1 MTEEVESVLRWGW
14 RGLGLLG
21 VVAVV
26 IGGLSAA
33 APRRSI
39 RLYQW
44 IMERFNWRVSP
55 IDEAREMR
63 NTRLLGV
70 FLILL
75 SVALLWQVC
84 LRWRLLY
91 YAS

>member
-1 MTEEVESVLRWGW
+1 MTEQAESVLRWGW

-39 RLYQW
+39 QLYQW

-55 IDEAREMR
+55 IDEAREVR
-63 NTRLLGV
+63 NTRLLGAL
-70 FLILL
+70 LILL
-75 SVALLWQVC
+75 SAALLWHACFRC
-84 LRWRLLY
+84 LLWR
-91 YAS
+91 AS

>member
-1 MTEEVESVLRWGW
+1 MTEQAESVLQWGW

-55 IDEAREMR
+55 IDEAREVR
-63 NTRLLGV
+63 NTRLMGV
-70 FLILL
+70 VLILL
-75 SVALLWQVC
+75 SASLLWQVG
-84 LRWRLLY
+84 LR
-91 YAS
+91 